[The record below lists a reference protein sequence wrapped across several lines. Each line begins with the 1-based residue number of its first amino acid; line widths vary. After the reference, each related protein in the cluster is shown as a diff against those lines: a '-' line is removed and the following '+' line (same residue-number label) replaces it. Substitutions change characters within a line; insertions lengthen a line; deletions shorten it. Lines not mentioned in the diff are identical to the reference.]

1 MNDLKDNTVQIWFV
15 QSRRRMES
23 CYCIGKYM
31 VNEYFPAGCRLDIC
45 FTTVEVDLRFI
56 IENKYLLNG

>member
-1 MNDLKDNTVQIWFV
+1 
-15 QSRRRMES
+15 MES